1 MVGQEQ
7 SSAVQQAQLVLI
19 TGGARSGKS
28 TFAEKIAGE
37 SGRSV
42 VMVATALASDDDMR
56 ERITRHKA
64 ARPASWRT
72 VEEPV
77 HLAQAVQHAA
87 SLADVVIVDCITT
100 WLGNWLFARQGEN
113 IDDAAILHTHECAA
127 VLQAIDELLAVIAV
141 LPVNKAVLIVT
152 NEVGLGIVP
161 AYALGRVYRDMLGI
175 VNQRLARRAT
185 HVYLLVA
192 GIGIDVKQLEERPK
206 IW

>member
-1 MVGQEQ
+1 MADQEQ
-7 SSAVQQAQLVLI
+7 DEVSQQTQLVLI

-28 TFAEKIAGE
+28 TFAEKMAGE

-42 VMVATALASDDDMR
+42 VMVATAMASDDDMR
-56 ERITRHKA
+56 ERIARHKA
-64 ARPASWRT
+64 ARPVSWRT

-100 WLGNWLFARQGEN
+100 WLGNWLFARQGED
-113 IDDAAILHTHECAA
+113 IDDAAIFKAYEYKA
-127 VLQAIDELLAVIAV
+127 VLQEIDELLDVIAL

-175 VNQRLARRAT
+175 VNQRLAQRAMR
-185 HVYLLVA
+185 VYLMVA
-192 GIGIDVKQLEERPK
+192 GIGVDVKRLEEGPK